1 MALLIVISS
10 MNSNPG
16 NSFVT
21 FYPYLQQEILYRKLL
36 LNVTNWSSDNVPT
49 EFFLL
54 QVVLLLCLLLKMY
67 PAVLNMP

>member
-16 NSFVT
+16 NYFVT

-36 LNVTNWSSDNVPT
+36 LNITNWSSDNVPT